1 MLERS
6 PLKWKLAKI
15 FSPQVKIYQI
25 PYVNFGTKPIPLQI
39 VHPSSVSWKI
49 TPLYFFSLKNIYFAQ
64 KKPIKVKISE
74 TLECSGQN
82 LSKSLWQFWNEVDSS
97 PNFASLFC
105 FMKDNWY
112 VHFYLEQYILCSKE
126 TQENETIWNFQVLR
140 SKFVKLLMSIL
151 KRQMFPLQILYR
163 S

>member
-1 MLERS
+1 M
-6 PLKWKLAKI
+6 KLFETFECSAQNLSNSLCQFWNDK
-15 FSPQVKIYQI
+15 S
-25 PYVNFGTKPIPLQI
+25 IPLQI
-39 VHPSSVSWKI
+39 CI
-49 TPLYFFSLKNIYFAQ
+49 PLQFHERELLRTFWSLNNIYFTQ

-82 LSKSLWQFWNEVDSS
+82 LSKSLCQFWNEVDSS

-126 TQENETIWNFQVLR
+126 TQENERIWTFQVLR